1 MLYTLIQSYENY
13 IWIKTGGG
21 GEGGLLEPP
30 KRSSRSLGP
39 LHYSVVVHLL
49 SCVWLFC
56 DPMDCSPSGSSV
68 HGISQA
74 RILEWVAISSSRGS
88 SWARD
93 RTLVSSVAG
102 RFFTVWATREAPW
115 QLQSHIITRTRL
127 CLYWSIFLHPLGS
140 HPHLQN
146 PPSPGLQFRF
156 ISQGLLVR
164 PWTRSLGLGLYI
176 WEMGRVIGAITNRNK
191 WADRHLKCFAS
202 ACHGACTQVL
212 ELPTNTK
219 AIILQMSK
227 ET

>member
-1 MLYTLIQSYENY
+1 MLYTLVQSYGNY
-13 IWIKTGGG
+13 IWIKAGGG

-93 RTLVSSVAG
+93 QTQVSCVAG
-102 RFFTVWATREAPW
+102 GFFTVWATREAPW
-115 QLQSHIITRTRL
+115 QLRSHIITRTRL

-140 HPHLQN
+140 HPRLQN
-146 PPSPGLQFRF
+146 PSSPGLQFRF
-156 ISQGLLVR
+156 ITQGLLVR
-164 PWTRSLGLGLYI
+164 PWTRSLGLWSLHLRNGESNRSYHKQKQ
-176 WEMGRVIGAITNRNK
+176 MGRQTSQMLRQC
-191 WADRHLKCFAS
+191 LPQSMYSS
-202 ACHGACTQVL
+202 AWNSHKY
-212 ELPTNTK
+212 ESF
-219 AIILQMSK
+219 ILQMSK